1 MKKTK
6 QKPSLTDSLLMIL
19 LLIVTIT
26 QFSSWGYQSVRF
38 FLGKLFNVI
47 NMDTTALDA
56 SVGLIAMIASL
67 LLFTGIIMRW
77 QNKIKAKNYLD
88 LGVALFIG
96 KNILDLI
103 NSIILFDIKYPG
115 PKNMS
120 QINSLASSLGLEFF
134 QLAFWIVVFIY
145 FGKKYKDS
153 K

>member
-1 MKKTK
+1 MKK

-19 LLIVTIT
+19 LLIITIT

-38 FLGKLFNVI
+38 FLGKLFSVV

-56 SVGLIAMIASL
+56 SIGLIAMIASL
-67 LLFTGIIMRW
+67 ILFAGIIMRL
-77 QNKIKAKNYLD
+77 QRSNKAKNYLD
-88 LGVALFIG
+88 LGAALFIG

-103 NSIILFDIKYPG
+103 NSIVLFDIKYPG

-145 FGKKYKDS
+145 FGKKYKAS